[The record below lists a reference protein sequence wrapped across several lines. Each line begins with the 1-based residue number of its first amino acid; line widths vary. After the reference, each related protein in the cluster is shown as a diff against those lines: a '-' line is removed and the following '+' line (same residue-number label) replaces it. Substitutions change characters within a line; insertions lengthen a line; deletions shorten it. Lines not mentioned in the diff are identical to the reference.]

1 MPDWTKE
8 IKERIREIGLPAD
21 SREEVVS
28 ELASHLEELY
38 ETACSQGH
46 DEACAFTL
54 ALQEVADW
62 DVLASDIRR
71 AKQEDSMN
79 YRTKGLWLP
88 TLITLLGTSAALGLS
103 QYAGMRPRLMW
114 IEGWAITFYW
124 GWLATLPGFGAL
136 GAYLSQRAEAAA
148 KFRLAASL
156 SPALLM
162 LIVMCIILPFGL
174 AIDGFHFFRLVG
186 FGLGLINWVA
196 IPGLALFVGA
206 APFLGKPAPGKK
218 SVA

>member
-1 MPDWTKE
+1 MPDWTNEMK
-8 IKERIREIGLPAD
+8 KRIQGIDLPGD

-28 ELASHLEELY
+28 ELASHLEGVY
-38 ETACSQGH
+38 ESARSQGH
-46 DEACAFTL
+46 DEASAFTL

-88 TLITLLGTSAALGLS
+88 ALITLLGTSAALALS
-103 QYAGMRPRLMW
+103 QYAGMRPRLVW
-114 IEGWAITFYW
+114 IGGWGITLYW
-124 GWLATLPGFGAL
+124 VWLATLPGFGAL
-136 GAYLSQRAEAAA
+136 GAFLSQRAEAPA
-148 KFRLAASL
+148 KARLAASL
-156 SPALLM
+156 SPALIM
-162 LIVMCIILPFGL
+162 LIVMCVILPWGM

-196 IPGLALFVGA
+196 IPGVALLAGA
-206 APFLGKPAPGKK
+206 AAFLGKSRPA
-218 SVA
+218 